1 MIPVN
6 CLSDRL
12 CNPTDGN
19 SFSQPTSQSAQ
30 YSPSGYNMKMA
41 QTTTVQET
49 EDTNSAAFI
58 EFLTGTPGQR
68 GSQGEEMGVRG
79 ETGSYSWII
88 SITNDHHP
96 FCFLC
101 YAKTIFAMS
110 MRALK
115 YVFIKETRLE
125 SQGQGL
131 LSFSLSP

>member
-1 MIPVN
+1 
-6 CLSDRL
+6 
-12 CNPTDGN
+12 
-19 SFSQPTSQSAQ
+19 
-30 YSPSGYNMKMA
+30 MKMA

-58 EFLTGTPGQR
+58 EFLTETPGLR

-101 YAKTIFAMS
+101 YAKTISAVS
-110 MRALK
+110 MHARK
-115 YVFIKETRLE
+115 YVSKKLDLKAIGTRTT
-125 SQGQGL
+125 L
-131 LSFSLSP
+131 LFSLTLNSIHNTKGVNITSLHYINFIDVSENIL